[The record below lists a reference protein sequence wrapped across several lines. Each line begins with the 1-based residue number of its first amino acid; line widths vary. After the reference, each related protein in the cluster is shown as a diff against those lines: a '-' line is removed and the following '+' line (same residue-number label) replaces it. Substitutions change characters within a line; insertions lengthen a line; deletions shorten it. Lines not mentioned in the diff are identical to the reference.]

1 MESTPVGVIVG
12 LFSAISQKLPAFQE
26 WETRKHHH
34 LLNSNPAVCEAL
46 TEVRQHVTRHGR
58 SFYCVITLLSCLHA
72 LQIIIYDLD
81 VIRPLTV
88 MTLILSVANSLRSLS
103 FVLLPVSVYFAMI
116 KLRSYDSDGMEKG
129 DFPLRFCM
137 PVGHCLW

>member
-46 TEVRQHVTRHGR
+46 TDVRQHVTRHGR
-58 SFYCVITLLSCLHA
+58 CLSIRTSEGKLLTSMTDNYLRSRCDTTFDRDDFDSLCGKFTSK
-72 LQIIIYDLD
+72 L
-81 VIRPLTV
+81 VIRA
-88 MTLILSVANSLRSLS
+88 SA
-103 FVLLPVSVYFAMI
+103 
-116 KLRSYDSDGMEKG
+116 
-129 DFPLRFCM
+129 C
-137 PVGHCLW
+137 

>member
-34 LLNSNPAVCEAL
+34 LLNSNLAVCDAL

-58 SFYCVITLLSCLHA
+58 SCLYLLWRWAWLTLITDNYLRSRCDTTFDRDDFDSLCGKFTSKL
-72 LQIIIYDLD
+72 
-81 VIRPLTV
+81 VIRA
-88 MTLILSVANSLRSLS
+88 SA
-103 FVLLPVSVYFAMI
+103 
-116 KLRSYDSDGMEKG
+116 
-129 DFPLRFCM
+129 C
-137 PVGHCLW
+137 